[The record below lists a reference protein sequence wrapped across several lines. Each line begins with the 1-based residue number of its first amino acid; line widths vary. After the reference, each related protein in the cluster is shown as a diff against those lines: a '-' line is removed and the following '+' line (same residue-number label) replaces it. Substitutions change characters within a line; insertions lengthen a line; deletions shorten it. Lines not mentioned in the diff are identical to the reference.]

1 MASVENAGGASP
13 LEGVVVPRASPGID
27 DMLDA
32 AAEPPARHVRRIS
45 DSEAVDTVAAAIAID
60 GGNDADADADAD
72 ANGGAADDGDDI
84 RPSGSG
90 SGSGTGGGGD
100 DKNSDHANRGVE
112 AILQVAAS
120 ADEEDEAAA
129 AAADALKS
137 VGPLR
142 PRPHRPVAD
151 GGSGGGGGN
160 NRSKEGKG
168 GHQRAPPPQ
177 RPGIPPPPPPG
188 GYPGPSG
195 AYHHPYGPSPYYCE
209 YDCGCF
215 QLLINIV
222 FIVCLDCNLA
232 CNLQYRR

>member
-13 LEGVVVPRASPGID
+13 LEEVVVPRASPGID

-45 DSEAVDTVAAAIAID
+45 DSEAVDTAAAAIAMD
-60 GGNDADADADAD
+60 GGNDADAVAG

-90 SGSGTGGGGD
+90 SGTGGGD
-100 DKNSDHANRGVE
+100 DDKDSDRANRGVE

-129 AAADALKS
+129 TDAPKS

-142 PRPHRPVAD
+142 PRPQRPAAD
-151 GGSGGGGGN
+151 GGSGGGGGGGN
-160 NRSKEGKG
+160 NRPKEGKG
-168 GHQRAPPPQ
+168 GPQRAPPPQ
-177 RPGIPPPPPPG
+177 RPGMPPPPPPG

-195 AYHHPYGPSPYYCE
+195 AYHHPYGPPPYYCE
-209 YDCGCF
+209 YECGCF
-215 QLLINIV
+215 H
-222 FIVCLDCNLA
+222 LA
-232 CNLQYRR
+232 CSIS

>member
-1 MASVENAGGASP
+1 MVSVENAGGASP
-13 LEGVVVPRASPGID
+13 LEEVVVPRASPGID

-45 DSEAVDTVAAAIAID
+45 DSEAVDTAAAAIAMA
-60 GGNDADADADAD
+60 GGNDSNADADAN

-90 SGSGTGGGGD
+90 TGTSGGD
-100 DKNSDHANRGVE
+100 NDKDSDRANRGVE

-129 AAADALKS
+129 TDAPKS

-142 PRPHRPVAD
+142 PRPHRPAAD
-151 GGSGGGGGN
+151 GGSGGGGN
-160 NRSKEGKG
+160 NRPKEGKG
-168 GHQRAPPPQ
+168 GPQRAPPPQ
-177 RPGIPPPPPPG
+177 RPGMPPPPPPG

-195 AYHHPYGPSPYYCE
+195 AYHHPYGPPPYFCE
-209 YDCGCF
+209 YDYDCF
-215 QLLINIV
+215 H
-222 FIVCLDCNLA
+222 LA
-232 CNLQYRR
+232 CSILYFISRR